1 MKQVRFL
8 KNSTPYNAGE
18 IAGFSDAIA
27 NGLIATRVAEAVGA
41 SGSKSVSGGEK
52 RFDVPT
58 QKESKPERTKEL
70 KPEQTKGS
78 KSEE

>member
-18 IAGFSDAIA
+18 VAGFSDAVA
-27 NGLIATRVAEAVGA
+27 NGLISRGMAAPV
-41 SGSKSVSGGEK
+41 EK
-52 RFDVPT
+52 KPEV
-58 QKESKPERTKEL
+58 KESRPERTKEL